1 MTGDNETV
9 TCAIARQV
17 GLDADRVLL
26 GADMETMDD
35 KALAEAC
42 EQTTIFAKLSPAQK
56 ARLVSLLKQSGH
68 SVGYMGDGINDAAAL
83 KTADVGISVD
93 TAVDVAKESASVVL
107 LEKDLMV
114 LEQGHHGRT
123 QNLREYD

>member
-1 MTGDNETV
+1 MRTGFCWEPIWKPWT
-9 TCAIARQV
+9 TR
-17 GLDADRVLL
+17 RWPRP
-26 GADMETMDD
+26 
-35 KALAEAC
+35 C

-114 LEQGHHGRT
+114 LEQGIMGRT